1 MDLKTLAAKLAVP
14 ITFLFLSAFF
24 VRHCTWMTSNS
35 YSSPS
40 VVLSTQSSDGTQV
53 IIDDFR
59 EAYYWLRQNTP
70 EDTRIMSWWDYGY
83 QITGFSNRTTLVDN
97 NTWNNTHIATV
108 GKAMSSSEDVALEI
122 LRRHDVD
129 YVLVI
134 FGGLIGYGGDD
145 INKFLWMV
153 RIAQGV
159 YPNDIREADY
169 FTPSGEYRVD
179 DQASPTMRNSLMYKM
194 SYYRF
199 ADYFGGNQQP
209 VDRARGVHLP
219 NTPIQLDVLE
229 EAFSSER
236 LMVRIYKVKDEDNL
250 GRNLHDVTDFEA
262 GKKTETSE
270 LGF

>member
-1 MDLKTLAAKLAVP
+1 VLIGLLVYSGTEFNKYCQQ
-14 ITFLFLSAFF
+14 LSEPL
-24 VRHCTWMTSNS
+24 
-35 YSSPS
+35 SSPQII
-40 VVLSTQSSDGTQV
+40 LGARQQDGSF
-53 IIDDFR
+53 IIVDDFR
-59 EAYYWLRQNTP
+59 EAYWWLRDNTP
-70 EDTRIMSWWDYGY
+70 LDARVMAWWDYGY
-83 QITGFSNRTTLVDN
+83 QIAGFSNRTTLVDN

-134 FGGLIGYGGDD
+134 FGGLVGYGGDD
-145 INKFLWMV
+145 INKFLWMI

-159 YPNDIREADY
+159 YPDDVREAD
-169 FTPSGEYRVD
+169 FFSSSGEYRVD

-199 ADYFGGNQQP
+199 ADYFGGSQKP
-209 VDRARGVHLP
+209 VDRARGVHLST
-219 NTPIQLDVLE
+219 TPIRLDVLE

-250 GRNLHDVTDFEA
+250 GRDLHDVADFEA
-262 GKKTETSE
+262 GKKPKRT
-270 LGF
+270 GKIV